1 MNAQLQLFF
10 TNIDKI
16 NLYFGSD
23 AKSFY
28 IDLALKL
35 TVRNVIFHY
44 EDYEAIRQEIKNH
57 TKWYHT
63 ARVNQ
68 QVINTYY
75 VHFAKQPEKIGEAL
89 NLYKSLT
96 KQFSRGEHS
105 YITSAYLTSEDD
117 MDRIQKLLADLMKQ
131 PSLKYSPIKPAT
143 CAILA
148 RRPEDTG
155 ILANTIEHYYKE
167 LVSIGYERKD
177 ATKNAALILTIGTGT
192 FDEFT
197 FSRLKEL
204 TLFIKNTETKL
215 KSCHYAT
222 IALLAL
228 AKFEVHQFPALYDI
242 HNEICRTLKLNRNQC
257 NTLLI
262 TTQIYTSNE
271 AIGDIPSNESYYSD
285 IIFSAVESSSSDG
298 VSDGGGGGGD

>member
-10 TNIDKI
+10 TNIGKI

-35 TVRNVIFHY
+35 TVRNIIFHY
-44 EDYEAIRQEIKNH
+44 EDYEAVRQQIKND
-57 TKWYHT
+57 TKWYHS
-63 ARVNQ
+63 ARTNP

-75 VHFAKQPEKIGEAL
+75 VHFAKQPEKISEVL

-105 YITSAYLTSEDD
+105 YITSAYITSEHDI
-117 MDRIQKLLADLMKQ
+117 DRINKLIADLMKQ
-131 PSLKYSPIKPAT
+131 PSMKYSPIKPAT
-143 CAILA
+143 CAMLA
-148 RRPEDTG
+148 RRPEDTE

-177 ATKNAALILTIGTGT
+177 ATKNAALILTLGTGT
-192 FDEFT
+192 FDEPT
-197 FSRLKEL
+197 FKRLQEL

-222 IALLAL
+222 IVLLAL

-271 AIGDIPSNESYYSD
+271 AIGDIPSTESFYSD
-285 IIFSAVESSSSDG
+285 IFSAAESISSDG
-298 VSDGGGGGGD
+298 GSDGGGGGGD